1 MRPTIRAAVGAA
13 AALTA
18 LILAGSAFA
27 SYSPRL
33 VASTDVGSTSARIGV
48 VVGANDDPT
57 ARIEIFV
64 PAGYQIATASPGT
77 KLGGLTAT
85 ATAADFGGAL
95 LALSGEIDAI
105 APNAALQA
113 QCGTTDATQTWDLH
127 LTALA
132 QTLDIPLYVVPTSG
146 AETSLGGVKLV
157 ACLPPPDLPLGTP
170 GRATFGAKLLSAT
183 FDVSAIAEPTA
194 AGDYRWT
201 SRWLPYN
208 PGQGTPNPG
217 GSVET
222 QSIHRIPTRLKLT
235 ITKARVKAVKHVRV
249 KGKLR
254 TVTTVRTRVTFLS
267 TATENGKLPA
277 TVTVTTTAGGKRVGA
292 STGSFMLK
300 AGQRVNVTA
309 VAILDRQSSV
319 PSAQTVATNDLF
331 YANLASSLCVPSPA
345 LGGIPC
351 VGATAAAKT
360 ITATTAV
367 TAFKR

>member
-1 MRPTIRAAVGAA
+1 MRTIIRAVVGAA

-18 LILAGSAFA
+18 LILANSALA
-27 SYSPRL
+27 SYNPRL

-48 VVGANDDPT
+48 TVGANDDPT
-57 ARIEIFV
+57 ARVEIYV
-64 PAGYQIATASPGT
+64 PAGYRIATPEPGT

-95 LALSGEIDAI
+95 LPLTGEIDAI
-105 APNAALQA
+105 AANPALQA

-132 QTLDIPLYVVPTSG
+132 QTLDIPLYVVPTTG
-146 AETSLGGVKLV
+146 AEAAAGPVKLV
-157 ACLPPPDLPLGTP
+157 VCLPPPDVPMGTP

-183 FDVSAIAEPTA
+183 FDVSAISEPIA

-201 SRWLPYN
+201 SRWLPYV

-235 ITKARVKAVKHVRV
+235 ITKARVKSVKHVRV
-249 KGKLR
+249 KGKRRLA
-254 TVTTVRTRVTFLS
+254 TTVRTRVTFLS
-267 TATENGKLPA
+267 TATENGKVPA

-292 STGSFMLK
+292 STGSFTLD
-300 AGQRVNVTA
+300 AGTKVNVTA
-309 VAILDRQSSV
+309 VAVLDKQTSV
-319 PSAQTVATNDLF
+319 PSGPAPATNDLF
-331 YANLASSLCVPSPA
+331 YANLAPSLCVPSPMF
-345 LGGIPC
+345 GGIPC

-360 ITATTAV
+360 ITATTTV

>member
-18 LILAGSAFA
+18 LILAGSALA
-27 SYSPRL
+27 SYTPRL

-48 VVGANDDPT
+48 VAGANDNPT
-57 ARIEIFV
+57 ARVEIFV
-64 PAGYQIATASPGT
+64 PAGYKITTASPGT

-95 LALSGEIDAI
+95 LPLTGELDAI
-105 APNAALQA
+105 APNPALQA

-146 AETSLGGVKLV
+146 AEASLGPVKLV
-157 ACLPPPDLPLGTP
+157 VCLPPPDLPLGTP
-170 GRATFGAKLLSAT
+170 GRANFGAKLVSAT
-183 FDVSAIAEPTA
+183 FDVSAITEPTA
-194 AGDYRWT
+194 PGDYRWT

-208 PGQGTPNPG
+208 PGQGTPNPA
-217 GSVET
+217 GSVEA

-235 ITKARVKAVKHVRV
+235 ITKARVKSGKH
-249 KGKLR
+249 
-254 TVTTVRTRVTFLS
+254 VRTRVTFLS
-267 TATENGKLPA
+267 TATENGKVPA

-292 STGSFMLK
+292 STGSFVLH
-300 AGQRVNVTA
+300 AGQKVNVTA
-309 VAILDRQSSV
+309 VAVLDRQSSV
-319 PSAQTVATNDLF
+319 PSGTTVATNDLF
-331 YANLASSLCVPSPA
+331 YANLAPSLCVPSPA

-351 VGATAAAKT
+351 VSATAAAKT
-360 ITATTAV
+360 ITATTTV